1 MPGLRLR
8 FLIALTIVIVVI
20 AMLYR
25 FNPVE
30 QSLLPRCLFKS
41 LTGLSCPG
49 CGMQR
54 FFHAATHGHIAE
66 AVGYNAFMPFVITYT
81 ALFAAER
88 IAPDSPANLRL
99 REVIE
104 GRTMTTLLAAAIP
117 LWLVL
122 RNVLGI

>member
-1 MPGLRLR
+1 MRLR

-54 FFHAATHGHIAE
+54 FFHALTHGHIAE
-66 AVGYNAFMPFVITYT
+66 AVGYNAFMPFVITYS

-88 IAPDSPANLRL
+88 IAPDSRANLRL
-99 REVIE
+99 REIIE
-104 GRTMTTLLAAAIP
+104 GPVMTTLLAAAIP
-117 LWLVL
+117 VWFVL
-122 RNVLGI
+122 RNVLGV